1 MNATDRDAKMAA
13 LMLKAA
19 VRALQRAETYATTDP
34 DTKQQIADLK
44 ASVAR
49 TAATFGEKLRLK
61 AAPGAIPEHKEPGKL
76 NVSNG

>member
-1 MNATDRDAKMAA
+1 MNAKDRDAKMAA
-13 LMLKAA
+13 LMLKMAT
-19 VRALQRAETYATTDP
+19 RALQRAETYATTDP
-34 DTKQQIADLK
+34 EMKQQIADLK

-49 TAATFGEKLRLK
+49 TASTFGEKLRLK

>member
-1 MNATDRDAKMAA
+1 MDMEQRNLRTAAILLKNAHNA
-13 LMLKAA
+13 LM
-19 VRALQRAETYATTDP
+19 RAELLATAEPETR
-34 DTKQQIADLK
+34 QQIADLK